1 MDTVGSRVKALR
13 KLRKFSQQTLA
24 KMAGTTSQTVSDI
37 ERGASEASKW
47 LPDLARALGTSAE
60 YLRYGDTGR
69 PAHLDDLAAI
79 NEIIRSGRLP
89 PKAVRALRN
98 LAETLAD

>member
-13 KLRKFSQQTLA
+13 KLRKYSQQQLG
-24 KMAGTTSQTVSDI
+24 KLAGTSSQTVSDI

-60 YLRYGDTGR
+60 YLRYGDAGH
-69 PAHLDDLAAI
+69 PQHLDDLAVIA
-79 NEIIRSGRLP
+79 ELIRTGKLQ
-89 PKAVRALRN
+89 PKVVRALRN
-98 LAETLAD
+98 LAEVLSQ